1 VKDFFSNLNQSQVEA
16 VNYLYGP
23 LLVLAGAGTGKT
35 TVLTSRIANLVAT
48 GASLPGQIMAVTFTN
63 KAAAEMKER
72 ISDLLQIEAA
82 LVNIGTFHSISAKL
96 LRRYAHLAGLNS
108 NFIIIDLEDQVNII
122 KKVQELKKID
132 IKEYPAKKIAFI
144 ISSWKDKALNPE
156 DVHSSLLYNDI
167 AHQAFEVYKVY
178 QNNLRELNAVDFGDL
193 ILLLINLLKSNDA
206 VLAELTR
213 QIQFIL
219 VDEYQDTNVA
229 QYLWLK
235 LLSQG
240 NNNICCVGD
249 DDQSIYSFRGA
260 EVQNI
265 LRFEKDYAGAKI
277 VKLEE
282 NYRSTQNILNAANQL
297 IANNKTRYHKEL
309 YTKAKD
315 GNKIKLLVC
324 FDDIT
329 EATTIISEIKK
340 IKSETG
346 EYQEIAILVRAFF
359 QTRIF
364 EDNFVNQSI
373 PYKIYGGL
381 RFYERKEIKDLIS
394 YIRLVVNNTDNL
406 AFERIIN
413 MPKRGLGPISFNK
426 ITEYAQANNLSYFE
440 ALTFLSENKKFSTK
454 LTIEVD
460 NFIKLIQEHQKEIQT
475 ENFAIAVANLINES
489 GYIRMLKE
497 DKKQDNDARI
507 ENIKEFIK
515 AIEDF
520 HNVEEFIEHVNLVSE
535 NQNSDSDDHVV
546 MMTLH
551 QSKGLEFNNVFLTG
565 WEDGLFPHQKSLEES
580 GSKAIEEERRLAYV
594 GITRAKRNLY
604 ISYANNRRIYNQ
616 WQTTIPSRFIND
628 LPSNCYE
635 EQNMHNN
642 TNKHP
647 YRVFNKQYATKPSS
661 NLNAQRN
668 QFVKADKVEHEN
680 HGIGQIKSVIGDVV
694 EVSFD
699 NGKVRYTTANSLK
712 KVS

>member
-1 VKDFFSNLNQSQVEA
+1 MKDFFSNLNQSQVEA
-16 VNYLYGP
+16 VNHLHGP

-35 TVLTSRIANLVAT
+35 TVLTSRIANLVASGT
-48 GASLPGQIMAVTFTN
+48 AYPSNIMAVTFTN
-63 KAAAEMKER
+63 KASAEMKGR
-72 ISDLLQIEAA
+72 ISDLLHGDAES
-82 LVNIGTFHSISAKL
+82 VNIGTFHSISAKF

-122 KKVQELKKID
+122 KKIQELKKID
-132 IKEYPAKKIAFI
+132 IKEYPAKSIAFM

-156 DVHSSLLYNDI
+156 DVSRSLLYNDL
-167 AHQAFEVYKVY
+167 AHQAFEVYQDY
-178 QNNLRELNAVDFGDL
+178 QRNLRELNAVDFGDL

-206 VLAELTR
+206 VLGELTR
-213 QIQFIL
+213 QIKFIL

-260 EVQNI
+260 EVKNI

-282 NYRSTQNILNAANQL
+282 NYRSTQNILNAANKL
-297 IANNKTRYHKEL
+297 IGNNKTRYPKEL
-309 YTKAKD
+309 YTKA
-315 GNKIKLLVC
+315 NKGDKIRLLVC

-329 EATTIISEIKK
+329 EATTIIKEIKR
-340 IKSETG
+340 IQSETG
-346 EYQEIAILVRAFF
+346 SYQEIAILVRAFF

-364 EDNFVNQSI
+364 EDNFVSQSI

-381 RFYERKEIKDLIS
+381 RFYERKEIKDLIN
-394 YIRLVVNNTDNL
+394 YIRLVVNHADNL

-426 ITEYAQANNLSYFE
+426 ITEYAQINKLSYFE
-440 ALTFLSENKKFSTK
+440 ALIALFERKEFSTK
-454 LTIEVD
+454 LAEQVSS
-460 NFIKLIQEHQKEIQT
+460 FISLIQNYKKDVQT
-475 ENFAIAVANLINES
+475 EDFALAIGNLINES
-489 GYIRMLKE
+489 GYIKMLKD

-507 ENIKEFIK
+507 ENIKEFIQ

-520 HNVEEFIEHVNLVSE
+520 HNIEEFIEHVNLVSE
-535 NQNSDSDDHVV
+535 RQDADSDDHVV

-565 WEDGLFPHQKSLEES
+565 WEDGLFPHQKALAES

-594 GITRAKRNLY
+594 GITRAKQNLY
-604 ISYANNRRIYNQ
+604 ISYANNRRMYNQ
-616 WQTTIPSRFIND
+616 WQATIPSRFIKD
-628 LPSNCYE
+628 VPDDYYE
-635 EQNMHNN
+635 EKSYNN
-642 TNKHP
+642 NNKHP
-647 YRVFNKQYATKPSS
+647 FRVFNKQYATKPES
-661 NLNAQRN
+661 NLNSARN
-668 QFVKADKVEHEN
+668 SFTKNDKVEHEN
-680 HGIGQIKSVIGDVV
+680 HGIGLIKSVIGDVV
-694 EVSFD
+694 EVGFD
-699 NGKVRYTTANSLK
+699 SGKVRYTTANSLK